1 MDPIGSFICLC
12 FYHLIMSFSNSDKFK
27 SSPLPS
33 YDWETPLPSDE
44 EMLAQLACEDV
55 MEALGE
61 WALA

>member
-1 MDPIGSFICLC
+1 
-12 FYHLIMSFSNSDKFK
+12 MSLLNDKFM
-27 SSPLPS
+27 SLPLPS